1 MQSLPLENQ
10 SFITLEKEFKVWLNA
25 LGYAFST
32 VKSAPLNIRELLFF
46 LEQHKIKNIKEVSRE
61 DIKSFFAY
69 LSGRVNQNT
78 GGSLST
84 CYLAKYL
91 QALKNFD
98 RFLKATCEWG
108 FDLPKGHIKVE
119 HVIKTVLTQTE
130 IKKLYQMCASDYLGL
145 RDKAMLSLFYGCG
158 LRRSE
163 GIGLDLEDILWE
175 KHLIHVRKGKN
186 YKERYV
192 PFNEQ
197 VGEDLKQYLEES
209 RSIIVSESPY
219 RLKEYSHAL
228 LISIRGARISDCSLT
243 VRIRKLKALTSDGI
257 LRDKKVSLHTLRHS
271 VATHLLQNGMK
282 LKQVAL
288 FLGHASLEST
298 QIYTHLETDKR

>member
-1 MQSLPLENQ
+1 MQSLPLENE

-25 LGYAFST
+25 LGYAPST
-32 VKSAPLNIRELLFF
+32 AKSAPLHIRELLFF
-46 LEQHKIKNIKEVSRE
+46 LEQHGIKNIKEVSKE

-84 CYLAKYL
+84 CYLAKYR
-91 QALKNFD
+91 QSIRNFD

-108 FDLPKGHIKVE
+108 FDLPKGQIKVE
-119 HVIKTVLTQTE
+119 QQIKDVLSQSE
-130 IKKLYQMCASDYLGL
+130 IKKMYAACEDDYLGQ

-163 GIGLDLEDILWE
+163 GLGLDLEDIHWE

-197 VGEDLKQYLEES
+197 IKEDLKIYLAES
-209 RSIIVSESPY
+209 RALITSESPY

-228 LISIRGARISDCSLT
+228 LLSIRGVRISDCSLT
-243 VRIRKLKALTSDGI
+243 VRIRKLKSLAGDKNLMN
-257 LRDKKVSLHTLRHS
+257 KKVSLHTLRHS
-271 VATHLLQNGMK
+271 VATHLLENGMK

-298 QIYTHLETDKR
+298 QIYTHLTDKG